1 MKGKKHSTATVL
13 INEDADKIY
22 NVVLATIKRR
32 GYTKIEK
39 QDPKK
44 RISKVSEMTG
54 TPR

>member
-22 NVVLATIKRR
+22 TVAVETIHQR

-44 RISKVSEMTG
+44 RYIEG
-54 TPR
+54 IRR